1 MKYSFTFDPHKK
13 GVRKILGDLEADIM
27 EVVWSK
33 TTITVREVFKE
44 LKKSREIAYTTVM
57 TVMTRL
63 AEKGLLQK
71 IKQGNAFVY
80 NAAKSKA
87 EFTKSTIKKVITE
100 LLADFS
106 TPAISQFIDSI
117 DDSQPEKMDELARL
131 IEQKRMKKN
140 V

>member
-27 EVVWSK
+27 EVAWLK
-33 TTITVREVFKE
+33 PTLTVRDVFVE
-44 LKKSREIAYTTVM
+44 LKRNREIAYTTVM

-63 AEKGLLQK
+63 AEKGLLNK
-71 IKQGNAFVY
+71 VKKGNAFVY
-80 NAAKSKA
+80 NASKSKD

-100 LLADFS
+100 LLTDFS

-117 DDSQPEKMDELARL
+117 DDSQPEKMDEFAKI
-131 IEQKRMKKN
+131 IEEKRKKKN

>member
-33 TTITVREVFKE
+33 TTITVREVFGE
-44 LKKSREIAYTTVM
+44 LKKTREIAYTTVM

-71 IKQGNAFVY
+71 NKTG
-80 NAAKSKA
+80 
-87 EFTKSTIKKVITE
+87 
-100 LLADFS
+100 
-106 TPAISQFIDSI
+106 
-117 DDSQPEKMDELARL
+117 
-131 IEQKRMKKN
+131 
-140 V
+140 